1 LAAKRAAYRSA
12 LFLNLSQYAISA
24 GVKSRRA
31 KRSPCRSK
39 TPWMR
44 EVSTISTPVPTIMPR
59 YLKTGPSRGVNVPP
73 RATSPSRPLSALCC
87 TIANR
92 GVVCKFTPTP
102 LTLAY
107 GMCYVGN
114 LVRENFQLVARGGLQ
129 WTESNSLSGIPQI
142 VHAFSLRRGGIC
154 RVPAAGLN
162 LGFTPQ
168 AKRTEVEENRG
179 RFLSQLGA
187 EQFSLASLRQTHSST
202 VYLASHG
209 ASGNLEY
216 RLAGSSVPQPTN
228 ARLPEGDALLTDQ
241 PGILL
246 SVRTADCLPVLLVDR
261 RRRAVAAV
269 HAGWRGA
276 LARVAEKA
284 VGEMRRLFGSRPE
297 DLLAALGPSIR
308 ACCYEVGQEVV
319 DAFDGRF
326 ANSEKFFRRDP
337 AASGHARAAAAS
349 LSSLS
354 IYPPGHAPA
363 AAPVARL
370 DLVAVAEEQLL
381 CAGLRAANI
390 QPLPFC
396 TACRTDLFFS
406 HRKEGSLTGR
416 MMAVIG
422 IRP

>member
-1 LAAKRAAYRSA
+1 MWYVV
-12 LFLNLSQYAISA
+12 NLIR
-24 GVKSRRA
+24 K
-31 KRSPCRSK
+31 
-39 TPWMR
+39 
-44 EVSTISTPVPTIMPR
+44 
-59 YLKTGPSRGVNVPP
+59 NH
-73 RATSPSRPLSALCC
+73 
-87 TIANR
+87 
-92 GVVCKFTPTP
+92 
-102 LTLAY
+102 
-107 GMCYVGN
+107 
-114 LVRENFQLVARGGLQ
+114 QLVARGGLE
-129 WTESNSLSGIPQI
+129 WIESNGLSGVPLI
-142 VHAFSLRRGGIC
+142 VHAFSLRRGGVS
-154 RVPAAGLN
+154 RTPASGLN

-168 AKRTEVEENRG
+168 TKRAEVEKNRR
-179 RFLSQLGA
+179 RFFSQLGA
-187 EQFSLASLRQTHSST
+187 EHFALASLRQTHSST
-202 VYLASHG
+202 VYLAG
-209 ASGNLEY
+209 LDASGNLEY
-216 RLAGSSVPQPTN
+216 RLAGSSVPQAIN
-228 ARLPEGDALLTDQ
+228 APLPEGDALLTDQ
-241 PGILL
+241 PGLLL

-276 LARVAEKA
+276 LARIVEKA
-284 VGEMRRLFGSRPE
+284 VGEMRRLFGSQPE

-308 ACCYEVGQEVV
+308 VCCYEVGQEVV
-319 DAFDGRF
+319 DAFGGRF
-326 ANSEKFFRRDP
+326 AHGEKFFRRDP
-337 AASGHARAAAAS
+337 AAGSHARAAAAP

-354 IYPPGHAPA
+354 LYPPGHAPA